1 MLTSDELPAA
11 MTAVETLVPT
21 YRKADPPAIA
31 ANASAEDAL
40 TAIVLGGVAHLRANE
55 ACVLA
60 RADIEGIHQMRVAVR
75 RLRSS
80 LALYDELLPPQQT
93 AYLTA
98 ELRWL
103 IGELGPARDWDVF
116 LSETLAK
123 VLAAVSGE
131 AALKDL
137 KGAAADKRDEAYQRA
152 EAALRS
158 QRYLG
163 LVMLL
168 GAWAEGRRWHDP
180 GTTPPG
186 RPDAMHEPAER
197 IAHALLDQRY
207 ETVRHAG
214 RRFSALG
221 PAGRHKLRIQIK
233 KLRYATDFFG
243 SLYEPDR
250 LAEFYA
256 DLKGLQDRLGVAN
269 DIDVARRL
277 VKALVQPRKGKER
290 ARLSYAA
297 GLVVGW
303 HSHVAG
309 DRETGLRLAWRR
321 FLRRPPYWETAR
333 TRANGQDGERD
344 LAPTPSPA
352 TSGTNGAAP
361 RRRRPAATAAA
372 TAASLRRAGA
382 ATD

>member
-11 MTAVETLVPT
+11 MTIGETLVPT

-31 ANASAEDAL
+31 MTASAEDAL
-40 TAIVLGGVAHLRANE
+40 TAIVLSGVAHLRANE

-75 RLRSS
+75 RLRSC
-80 LALYDELLPPQQT
+80 LALFEELLPPQQT

-123 VLAAVSGE
+123 VLAAVPDE
-131 AALKDL
+131 PALKDL
-137 KGAAADKRDEAYQRA
+137 KGAAGDKRDEAYQRA

-168 GAWAEGRRWHDP
+168 SAWAEGRRWHDP
-180 GTTPPG
+180 GTMPPA

-207 ETVRHAG
+207 DSVRHAG

-243 SLYEPDR
+243 SLYDPDR
-250 LAEFYA
+250 LAEFHA

-277 VKALVQPRKGKER
+277 VKSLFQPRKGKER

-303 HSHVAG
+303 HSHIAG
-309 DRETGLRLAWRR
+309 DRENGLRLAWRR

-333 TRANGQDGERD
+333 RPNGQDSDREPPTT
-344 LAPTPSPA
+344 PTPTA
-352 TSGTNGAAP
+352 SGTGSAAP
-361 RRRRPAATAAA
+361 RRRRPAAAPTA
-372 TAASLRRAGA
+372 SPRRAGA
-382 ATD
+382 AAS